1 MTQMQTEEVAVWERA
16 PEHSPEVLPKC
27 GKCGKTDSTLRVSAF
42 MYALS
47 AFVITLR
54 RRGSSGIFCQSCR
67 RKEAIKWSLLTGVL
81 GWWGIPWGPIFS
93 VQSIVRNLR
102 GGAQDAELN
111 AELLKAIGK
120 TLAERGE
127 TVEATRALEES
138 VKLRDDPEVAQ
149 LLGQVHGY
157 LSP

>member
-111 AELLKAIGK
+111 AELLRR
-120 TLAERGE
+120 LARHLPSAVRRWKRHGRSRSPSNFE
-127 TVEATRALEES
+127 TIQKSHSSSAKFTAT
-138 VKLRDDPEVAQ
+138 
-149 LLGQVHGY
+149 
-157 LSP
+157 